1 MERIR
6 TAVIG
11 TGFMGRVHLEALRRV
26 EHVDVVE
33 VAATSLDKARD
44 AGAGYNVLN
53 VTGDWQDVLR
63 DPSIDAVHVA
73 TPNVSHYPIARAALE
88 AGKHVICEKPL
99 AMSTAEAQELTDLA
113 AAKKLRNGL
122 CHNLRFYPMV
132 QQMRALREAGSF
144 GDILVVQGTYSQDWM
159 LYESDWNWRVD
170 PKVSGPSRVMAD
182 IGSHFFDM
190 AEHVTGLKVSAVCS
204 DLQIFYPTRKQPLVD
219 SKGASG
225 ESFSGKLGSAGET
238 VDTPIVTEDFGATLF
253 RMAQNGVERAR
264 GAMTASQV
272 SAGRKNGLVLE
283 IYGTKGGA
291 SWRQERPEELWLGHR
306 DAPNQV
312 LMKDPSLLNEAAR
325 AYADYPGGHAE
336 GYPDTHKQLYRR
348 FYASIADPSLTP
360 DYPQFADGL
369 RQMKILDAE
378 MASHKSRAWVDVPT
392 S

>member
-11 TGFMGRVHLEALRRV
+11 TGFMGRVHLEALRRI

-33 VAATSLDKARD
+33 VAATTADKAR
-44 AGAGYNVLN
+44 AAAEGYNVLN
-53 VTGDWQDVLR
+53 STGDWQDVIR
-63 DPSIDAVHVA
+63 DPSIDAVHVC
-73 TPNVSHYPIARAALE
+73 TPNDSHFPIAKAALE
-88 AGKHVICEKPL
+88 AGKHVLCEKPL
-99 AMSTAEAQELTDLA
+99 AMSSAQARELTDLA
-113 AAKKLRNGL
+113 AAKGLRNAL

-132 QQMRALREAGSF
+132 QQMRSMREAGAF
-144 GDILVVQGTYSQDWM
+144 GEILVVQGTYSQDWM
-159 LYESDWNWRVD
+159 LYETDWNWRVD
-170 PKVSGPSRVMAD
+170 PSVSGPSRVMAD

-190 AEHVTGLKVSAVCS
+190 AEHVTGLKVSSVCS
-204 DLQIFYPTRKQPLVD
+204 DLQIFWPTRKQP
-219 SKGASG
+219 KSG
-225 ESFSGKLGSAGET
+225 GETFSGKTAGET
-238 VDTPIVTEDFGATLF
+238 VDTKIVTEDFGGTLF
-253 RMAQNGVERAR
+253 HMGQNGVNRTR

-283 IYGTKGGA
+283 IYGTRGGA
-291 SWRQERPEELWLGHR
+291 TWRQETPEELWLGHR

-312 LMKDPSLLNEAAR
+312 LMKDPSLLSEHAR
-325 AYADYPGGHAE
+325 SFADYPGGHAE

-348 FYASIADPSLTP
+348 FYASISDASLTP

-378 MASHKSRAWVDVPT
+378 LASHKSRAWVDIAT

>member
-1 MERIR
+1 MDRIR

-26 EHVDVVE
+26 ENVDVVE
-33 VAATSLDKARD
+33 VAATSLDKARA

-53 VTGDWQDVLR
+53 VTGDWHDVIN

-73 TPNVSHYPIARAALE
+73 TPNVSHFPIAKAALE
-88 AGKHVICEKPL
+88 AGKHVLCEKPL
-99 AMSTAEAQELTDLA
+99 AMSVAEAQELTDLVA
-113 AAKKLRNGL
+113 RKNLRGGL
-122 CHNLRFYPMV
+122 NHNLRYYPMV
-132 QQMRALREAGSF
+132 QQMRGMREAGEF

-190 AEHVTGLKVSAVCS
+190 AEHVTGLKVSSVCS
-204 DLQIFYPTRKQPLVD
+204 DLQIFYPTRKQPVVD
-219 SKGASG
+219 SSGGSG
-225 ESFSGKLGSAGET
+225 ESFSGKLGAAGET

-253 RMAQNGVERAR
+253 RMGRAR

-291 SWRQERPEELWLGHR
+291 TWRQESPEELWLGHR
-306 DAPNQV
+306 DAPNQ
-312 LMKDPSLLNEAAR
+312 LLLKDPSLMNGEAR
-325 AYADYPGGHAE
+325 AFADYPGGHAE
-336 GYPDTHKQLYRR
+336 GYPDTFKQLFRR
-348 FYASIADPSLTP
+348 FYASISDPLLTP
-360 DYPQFADGL
+360 DYPQMADGL

-378 MASHKSRAWVDVPT
+378 LASHKSRAWVDVPG
-392 S
+392 

>member
-1 MERIR
+1 MDRIR

-11 TGFMGRVHLEALRRV
+11 TGFMGRVHLEALRRTPN
-26 EHVDVVE
+26 VDVVE
-33 VAATSLDKARD
+33 VAATSLDKARE

-53 VTGDWQDVLR
+53 TTGDWHDVVN

-73 TPNVSHYPIARAALE
+73 TPNVSHFPIAKAALE
-88 AGKHVICEKPL
+88 AGKHVLCEKPL
-99 AMSTAEAQELTDLA
+99 AMSSAEAQALTEL
-113 AAKKLRNGL
+113 AAKKNRRGGL
-122 CHNLRFYPMV
+122 CHNLRYYPMV
-132 QQMRALREAGSF
+132 QQMRRMREAGDF

-170 PKVSGPSRVMAD
+170 PKVSGASRVMAD

-204 DLQIFYPTRKQPLVD
+204 DLQIFHPTRKKP
-219 SKGASG
+219 KGSG
-225 ESFSGKLGSAGET
+225 ESFSGKLGMAGET
-238 VDTPIVTEDFGATLF
+238 EDTPIVTEDFGATLF
-253 RMAQNGVERAR
+253 RMAKNGKDQAR
-264 GAMTASQV
+264 GVMTASQV

-291 SWRQERPEELWLGHR
+291 SWRQESPEELWLGHR
-306 DAPNQV
+306 DAPNQ
-312 LMKDPSLLNEAAR
+312 LLLKDPSLMRADAR
-325 AYADYPGGHAE
+325 AFADYPGGHAE
-336 GYPDTHKQLYRR
+336 GYPDTFKQLFRR

-378 MASHKSRAWVDVPT
+378 MASHKAHAWMDV
-392 S
+392 SD